1 MTHATVMFARS
12 IPTAN
17 IEQLY
22 ADYLR
27 VNQDEANRRQDWY
40 PPIWRPSSG
49 FTVRSTRPTL
59 SCAEKRLTH
68 KSKVTEPK
76 FDLIISIQNSLK
88 DMVPMM
94 LAG

>member
-1 MTHATVMFARS
+1 MRQIGVKIGIHRFGDHHLVLQFAVLDL
-12 IPTAN
+12 
-17 IEQLY
+17 LY
-22 ADYLR
+22 P
-27 VNQDEANRRQDWY
+27 VQK
-40 PPIWRPSSG
+40 
-49 FTVRSTRPTL
+49 
-59 SCAEKRLTH
+59 KRLTH